1 LIAATYRIL
10 SAAVMRPRIKRFAD
24 RKKGGAFC
32 SHVLDDKVFK

>member
-1 LIAATYRIL
+1 LIVGAYSIL

-32 SHVLDDKVFK
+32 SHVLDDKGFK